1 MKKAVSHSRR
11 SVGTSESEAWVEML
25 PRLAMCRILFIQSDN
40 ISFDLDRICLTSS
53 CRCLNSSPSFS
64 DTKAIYS
71 RNVVNLRQYKS
82 FSNSEM
88 SVMERGRR
96 VDED

>member
-1 MKKAVSHSRR
+1 MKKVVSHSCW
-11 SVGTSESEAWVEML
+11 SVGTSKSEAWIEIL
-25 PRLAMCRILFIQSDN
+25 NRLAMCRILFIQSDN
-40 ISFDLDRICLTSS
+40 ISFDLDRICSTSS

-82 FSNSEM
+82 FSNFVISA
-88 SVMERGRR
+88 MERGRR